1 MFPAQEEADRTVFVG
16 NLESRV
22 REEILYE
29 LFLQLF
35 VTLILE
41 PRYLPS
47 EPGQFAFGP
56 RNQGAARACEVLTEL
71 YLVICSRFVFMT
83 SFLQAGPLIK
93 VTICKDK
100 EGKPKSFGF
109 VCFKHTESVS
119 YAIALLNGIRLYGR
133 PINVQYRFGSSH
145 SSELNSQSVENYLDV
160 NSQSYRNEEPWD
172 RPAFPMKPFTANDCT
187 LPQEYSFFQ
196 KMKYSPEKQASFFS
210 KVTYSW
216 FSRIIILGYT
226 KPLEREDLF
235 ELNESDSP
243 YTIGPIFEKQW
254 RKEVFKSNEK
264 QKVSLGKG
272 TAIRK
277 PSLLSA
283 LWTTFRVLLTQVA
296 LFKVFADILSFTSP
310 LIMKQM
316 IILVENRS
324 DLGWIGCSYA
334 VALFAVAILQ
344 TLVLQLY
351 QRFNILTSA
360 KIKTAVIGLIYK
372 KALNLSNF
380 SRKKFTTGEV
390 VNLMSADAQ
399 QLMDL
404 AVNLNL
410 LWSAP
415 LQILMAILLLWQ
427 ELGPSVL
434 AGVAVLILVI
444 PINALVA
451 TRIKKL
457 KKSQLKSTDQ
467 RIKLVSEI
475 LHGIKILKLY
485 AWEPSYQKKITEI
498 RERELNVLKSAGYLT
513 VFSMLTLTCIPFLVS
528 LATFGVYF
536 LQNDGNIL
544 TATKVFTSI
553 SLFNIL
559 RLPLFDLPVVI
570 SAVVQTKISLGR
582 LEDFFNAE
590 ELGPENIETNHTG
603 DHSVGFIDASFR
615 WDKTGTPVLNDL
627 NIKIPEGAL
636 VAVVGQVGSGKSS
649 VLSAILGEMEKLTG
663 TVQRKGS
670 VAYVSQQAWIQNST
684 LQDNILFGSVME
696 QQYYEKVLEA
706 CALLPDLE
714 QLPHGDQTEI
724 GERGVN
730 ISGGQKQRVS
740 LARAV
745 YSGAD
750 IYLLDDPLSAV
761 DVHVGKHLFE
771 KIIGSSGLLKG
782 KTRILVTHNL
792 TLLPQMDLIL
802 VMERGRVTQTGTYLE
817 LLSKPQ
823 NFTKLLQVF
832 SADRKEDV
840 SMKIHASEGIR
851 QINSQT
857 TLKDQFLVQKGSST
871 SDQGKQF
878 TTKKEP
884 VPTGGVK
891 FSIIIKY
898 LQAFGWLWVW
908 LSVAT
913 YLCQNAV
920 GIGQNLWLSTWT
932 KETKEIE
939 DFTEWKQLRNKNL
952 GVYGILGIT
961 QGLLVCS
968 SAFMLTRGAFAASRT
983 LHQQMLGNVLR
994 LPLCFF
1000 ETNPVG
1006 QVINRFTKDIFI
1018 VDVRFH
1024 YYLRTWLNCTLDV
1037 AGTILVIV
1045 GALPFFIL
1053 VVIPLIFLYFTIQRY
1068 YIASSRQIRRLAG
1081 ASRSPVISHFSETLA
1096 GVSTIRAFG
1105 HQQRFI
1111 SHSRDVVNENLVC
1124 LYNNV
1129 ISNRWLSVR
1138 LEFLGN
1144 MMVLSAAMLA
1154 MMAGDKMDSATVGL
1168 TISYAL
1174 NITQSLNFWV
1184 RKACEIE
1191 TNAVCIERVC
1201 EYAKMDKE
1209 APWIMPRRPPPQWPT
1224 KGVVE
1229 FVGFQARYRSDLSL
1243 ALQDVS
1249 FQTHS
1254 GEKVGIVGRTGAGK
1268 STLTN
1273 CLFRIVERAG
1283 GKIVIDGIDISTI
1296 GLHDLRGQL
1305 NIIPQDPVLFSG
1317 TIQMNLDPL
1326 EKYSDSDLWEALE
1339 LCHLKDFVQALPKKL
1354 SHEIVEG
1361 GENLSVGQRQLICL
1375 ARALLRKTKILILDE
1390 ATASID
1396 FEMDNLVQSTI
1407 RKEFVDC
1414 TVLTIA
1420 HRLHTIMDSQRVLV
1434 LESGKIVEFD
1444 TPHALMQRRG
1454 VFSKMVTESEIT
1466 GDSETNTN
1474 GF

>member
-264 QKVSLGKG
+264 QKVKLVSLGKG

-570 SAVVQTKISLGR
+570 SAVVQ
-582 LEDFFNAE
+582 
-590 ELGPENIETNHTG
+590 
-603 DHSVGFIDASFR
+603 
-615 WDKTGTPVLNDL
+615 
-627 NIKIPEGAL
+627 
-636 VAVVGQVGSGKSS
+636 
-649 VLSAILGEMEKLTG
+649 
-663 TVQRKGS
+663 GS